1 MIHSRPFRELVSEGD
16 YINIRGLG
24 TCAIEMIPFGTTL
37 EVRQV
42 TSGDY
47 YLVSDVAVLA
57 RWPDLVYYAQTA
69 TNCGQEEN

>member
-1 MIHSRPFRELVSEGD
+1 MTTLVAVDD

-24 TCAIEMIPFGTTL
+24 NCAIESIPFGTTL

-47 YLVSDVAVLA
+47 YLVSDLAVLA
-57 RWPDLVYYAQTA
+57 RWPDVVYYAQTA
-69 TNCGQEEN
+69 TNCGQGE